1 MGSKEILNKEK
12 ILEQARTFINEGKF
26 DRAIREYEK
35 ILLVDP
41 QDLRVKLRV
50 AELYT
55 KRKQISEAIRIYREV
70 ADAYSQEGF
79 YLKAV
84 TVYKNVLRL
93 NPSLIE
99 INEQLGEL
107 YEKMGLTSDA
117 IRQYDILA
125 SALDLKGEVGRVLDI
140 RSRIV
145 ELNPKDGAARIRLA
159 ELYQREGK
167 TDEAIDQYEEYA
179 KQLEEAGK
187 HTSKLADLYEK
198 ILSYRPERQDMMRR
212 LIAIYEELHDYKGA
226 LKWLEQGKD
235 FVEQDPDLL
244 SLQATIYASHNQ
256 NETARSKFMLL
267 ADLYKEAGNAE
278 GALDAYCEVLIL
290 FPDEE
295 EHLSKR
301 IEELRAGALPEVV
314 ARAQKRREELE
325 AEEIRREEAEDAARA
340 KEKKGREPA
349 APEPERVP
357 PPEVGKVPIPPAPA
371 APDRKEADAL
381 FDLGMVYV
389 KAGLNKEARKEL
401 QKAQSIYGQCLEAG
415 ALDPVIKDRLERI
428 GSILS
433 GEPAVKEAKGPA
445 ISPTDLERGKPKE
458 KAARPKKKRPGK
470 KKISYV

>member
-12 ILEQARTFINEGKF
+12 ILEQARAFINEGKF
-26 DRAIREYEK
+26 DKAIREYEK

-70 ADAYSQEGF
+70 ADAYSHEGF

-117 IRQYDILA
+117 VRQYDILA
-125 SALDLKGEVGRVLDI
+125 SALDLKGDVGRVLDI
-140 RSRIV
+140 RSKIV
-145 ELNPKDGAARIRLA
+145 KLNPKDGSARIRLA
-159 ELYQREGK
+159 ELYQREGR
-167 TDEAIDQYEEYA
+167 TDEAIDQYEEYS
-179 KQLEEAGK
+179 KQLEEAGV

-212 LIAIYEELHDYKGA
+212 LIAIYEEQGNHKGA

-235 FVEQDPDLL
+235 FVEEDPDLL
-244 SLQATIYASHNQ
+244 SLQARIYALQNQ
-256 NETARSKFMLL
+256 NETARTKFMLL
-267 ADLYKEAGNAE
+267 ADLYKEAGKVE
-278 GALDAYCEVLIL
+278 GVLDAYCQVLIL

-295 EHLSKR
+295 DHLSKR
-301 IEELRAGALPEVV
+301 VEEIKPGALPGLS
-314 ARAQKRREELE
+314 AQAQKRREELE
-325 AEEIRREEAEDAARA
+325 AEEERREAAEEAGKA
-340 KEKKGREPA
+340 KPKEGEPLPPKPKEA
-349 APEPERVP
+349 G
-357 PPEVGKVPIPPAPA
+357 PPEVAVPTPPAPS
-371 APDRKEADAL
+371 APNRKEADAQ
-381 FDLGMVYV
+381 FNLGMVYL
-389 KAGLNKEARKEL
+389 KTGLDKEAKAEL
-401 QKAQSIYGQCLEAG
+401 EKAEAIYSRCLEAG
-415 ALDPVIKDRLERI
+415 VTDPLVKERLERI
-428 GSILS
+428 QSILS
-433 GEPAVKEAKGPA
+433 GEPSVKEAEVPPVA
-445 ISPTDLERGKPKE
+445 PSDVAQGKPKE
-458 KAARPKKKRPGK
+458 KAPKRKRKKPGK